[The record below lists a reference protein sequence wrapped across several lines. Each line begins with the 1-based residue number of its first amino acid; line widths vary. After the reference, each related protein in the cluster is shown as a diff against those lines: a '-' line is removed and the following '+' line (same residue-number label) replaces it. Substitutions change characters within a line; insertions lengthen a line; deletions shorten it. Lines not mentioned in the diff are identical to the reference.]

1 MIKKCV
7 ICGRGFTPRYNLE
20 KSQKLCGNPVCVKE
34 YKKKYNKEYNKE
46 YINIQRKKNLYAKKH
61 QYTTKCKICGMPTKY
76 NGITRGRPQ
85 YHEECVVLDCLETLK
100 AGKKTTSAQRCRL
113 YARGIEVKELK
124 MEIENET
131 ENL

>member
-7 ICGRGFTPRYNLE
+7 ICGKAFTPRYNLE
-20 KSQKLCGNPVCVKE
+20 KSQKLCGDPVCIKE
-34 YKKKYNKEYNKE
+34 YRKKYRKEYNKE
-46 YINIQRKKNLYAKKH
+46 NTQRRKNLYVKKH

-76 NGITRGRPQ
+76 NEITHGRPQ

-100 AGKKTTSAQRCRL
+100 AGEKLTSAQVNRL
-113 YARGIEVKELK
+113 YARGFEVKELK
-124 MEIENET
+124 MEIENGT